1 MARDS
6 VLVVWS
12 EEEAY
17 YLHCLSLSRKEFP
30 EVTFS
35 IAESGA
41 CVQKLMRNMN
51 FIVGGASTIRDGKKC
66 AAVTVRSKA
75 SKSKAKWLRRGGPF
89 PSLLPREFR

>member
-1 MARDS
+1 MGSWVAAWRVNHARDA

-17 YLHCLSLSRKEFP
+17 YLHCLSLSHKQLP

-41 CVQKLMRNMN
+41 
-51 FIVGGASTIRDGKKC
+51 
-66 AAVTVRSKA
+66 
-75 SKSKAKWLRRGGPF
+75 
-89 PSLLPREFR
+89 

>member
-1 MARDS
+1 MVHACDS

-17 YLHCLSLSRKEFP
+17 YLHCLPLSRKQFP

-41 CVQKLMRNMN
+41 CVQKLLRNMTA
-51 FIVGGASTIRDGKKC
+51 IIGGASTIPEG
-66 AAVTVRSKA
+66 
-75 SKSKAKWLRRGGPF
+75 
-89 PSLLPREFR
+89 